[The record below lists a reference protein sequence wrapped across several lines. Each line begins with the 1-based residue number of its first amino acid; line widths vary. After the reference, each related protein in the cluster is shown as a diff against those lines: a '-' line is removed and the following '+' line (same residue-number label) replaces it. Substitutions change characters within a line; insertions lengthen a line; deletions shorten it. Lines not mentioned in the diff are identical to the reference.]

1 MSGKVE
7 ETLIHIKVMFG
18 NVSRTLKR
26 FLKPYLRKGL
36 RCLPVRKDKIV
47 FLNYTGKGFGDNAKY
62 IAEEILRRGLPWKLI
77 WLVDGDAYVP
87 DTIKKVQNRFGLKAF
102 YELSTAGCIINNCK
116 STLPSFFRKKEDQF
130 YLQTWHGDFA
140 LKYIEKEV
148 EDILPA
154 SYVAKSKT
162 DSAMTDAAVSGSR
175 SFSKILKESFWLPE
189 KCSIL
194 EYGVP
199 RNDLY
204 FRGDTYRRELKQSYG
219 FLPNERILLY
229 APTFR
234 DHDET
239 DCYNLDF
246 EGLRKVLCLATKEE
260 WKIIVR
266 LHSVASKRTDLF
278 HYGETVINGT
288 DCPDQQELCMISDYL
303 VTDYSSII
311 GDFLLMRKP
320 VFLYVPDLERY
331 ASRSAGRG
339 LRDMYY
345 HLPLSCSRT
354 QRKLEEQMTH
364 FDSEL
369 YNREVDSFMKEY
381 YHSFDDG
388 HASERIVDFLTRI
401 MQSGL

>member
-1 MSGKVE
+1 MIS
-7 ETLIHIKVMFG
+7 
-18 NVSRTLKR
+18 NVVKSLKK
-26 FLKPYLRKGL
+26 FLKPFVRKVL
-36 RCLPVRKDKIV
+36 RCLPVQKDKIV
-47 FLNYTGKGFGDNAKY
+47 FLNYAGKGFGDNAKY
-62 IAEEILRRGLPWKLI
+62 IAEEILRRGSHWKLV
-77 WLVDGDAYVP
+77 WLIDGEAYVP

-102 YELSTAGCIINNCK
+102 YELSTAGCIVNNCK
-116 STLPSFFRKKEDQF
+116 STLPKFFRKKKNQF

-148 EDILPA
+148 EDTLPA
-154 SYVAKSKT
+154 FYVAMSKA
-162 DSAMTDAAVSGSR
+162 DSAMTDAAVSGSK
-175 SFSKILKESFWLPE
+175 SFSKILRESFWFPE

-204 FRGDTYRRELKQSYG
+204 FRGEAYRSELRLRYG
-219 FLPNERILLY
+219 FLPDERVLLY

-234 DHDET
+234 DHGET

-246 EGLRKVLCLATKEE
+246 EGLRLALCLATKQE
-260 WKIIVR
+260 WKIIIR

-278 HYGETVINGT
+278 SYGENIINGT
-288 DCPDQQELCMISDYL
+288 VCPDQQELCMVSDYL
-303 VTDYSSII
+303 VTDYSSIM

-339 LRDMYY
+339 LRDLYY
-345 HLPLSCSRT
+345 RLPLQRSST
-354 QRKLEEQMTH
+354 QTELVGQMTH
-364 FDSEL
+364 FDAET
-369 YNREVDSFMKEY
+369 YGREVDSFMKEY
-381 YHSFDDG
+381 YQPFDDG

-401 MQSGL
+401 IGR